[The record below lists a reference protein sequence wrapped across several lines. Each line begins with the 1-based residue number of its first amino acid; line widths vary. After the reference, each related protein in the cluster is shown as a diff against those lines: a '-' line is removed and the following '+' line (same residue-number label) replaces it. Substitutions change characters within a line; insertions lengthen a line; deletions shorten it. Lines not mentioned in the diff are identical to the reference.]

1 MTEVSAEL
9 ENAEAPMDV
18 TESGIFREVSW
29 VPKKATAPIVF
40 TELPRVSEVSG
51 AESNA

>member
-1 MTEVSAEL
+1 MKVTEFGIVTEVRL
-9 ENAEAPMDV
+9 
-18 TESGIFREVSW
+18 